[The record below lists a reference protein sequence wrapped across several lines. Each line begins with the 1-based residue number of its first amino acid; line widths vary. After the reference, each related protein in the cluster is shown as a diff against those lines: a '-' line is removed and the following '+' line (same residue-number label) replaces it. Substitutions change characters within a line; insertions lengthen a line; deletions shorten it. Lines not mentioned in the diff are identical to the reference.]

1 MALEEVSE
9 VATVSRMLV
18 EDDDLLLGPYLEVQE
33 SSKSENSLR
42 VKYDRYNHPSPTND
56 RRLEQ
61 PVRGLAPERPLLAC

>member
-33 SSKSENSLR
+33 SSKSENS
-42 VKYDRYNHPSPTND
+42 
-56 RRLEQ
+56 
-61 PVRGLAPERPLLAC
+61 